1 MNGLSGKSDN
11 SDLIVSDA
19 PGNSTPAAPLDYAR
33 AGSQPGPSLKARAV
47 RGSMWTM
54 LAFGAGQ
61 LLRIISSPILAYLL
75 VPDDFGT
82 IALVMVFV
90 TAVYAFADVGI
101 EQAIIQS
108 PRGDD
113 EVFLNTAWTLHIVRG
128 ILLWL
133 GCCVIALPVH
143 WFFRDKSNA
152 HYLLAM
158 LPVAGLNPLIAGFNA
173 TRLFTLNRHLQLGR
187 ITLLNLGQQI
197 VAVIVQIAIAFVW
210 HTPWSIII
218 GLLAGTTVTLI
229 ASHTLLPGLRNR
241 LCWDA
246 SVRHE
251 ILKFGKWIVVSTLF
265 SFAAM
270 QIDRPLL
277 DKLLDEAWLGLYVV
291 AVNLVR
297 VPTEIVTRLTS
308 VTLFPT
314 LARAAQQHPDELRR
328 VFRRARSLI
337 LAACVALALGVVLA
351 APLFITLLYKERWH
365 PAAIFVRWASIGG
378 WFLLLQV
385 SADRALLALGKT
397 RPLAIS
403 NLASLI
409 VTVIGAFV
417 GHALDR
423 RFFGHSDGV
432 IGFILGASA
441 GRLAGHIMIQIE
453 MARSGL
459 SIVRQDAVYSIILA
473 VACALGI
480 GLPRLLTGYAHR
492 PLLYDGVACILVCS
506 LTCAWAGRLILR
518 GIR

>member
-1 MNGLSGKSDN
+1 MSGLSGKTDN
-11 SDLIVSDA
+11 PELLLADA
-19 PGNSTPAAPLDYAR
+19 GAATTAAPAVTLDYAQT
-33 AGSQPGPSLKARAV
+33 APTPSLKTRAV
-47 RGSMWTM
+47 RGSVWTM
-54 LAFGAGQ
+54 SAFGIGQ
-61 LLRIISSPILAYLL
+61 FLRIVSSPVLAWLL
-75 VPDDFGT
+75 VPADFGT

-90 TAVYAFADVGI
+90 TAVHAFGDVGI

-108 PRGDD
+108 PRGDE

-128 ILLWL
+128 ILLFL
-133 GCCVIALPVH
+133 GCSAIAIPVY
-143 WFFRDKSNA
+143 WFFRDKANA

-158 LPVAGLNPLIAGFNA
+158 IPVAGLNPLIAGFNA

-187 ITLLNLGQQI
+187 ITILNLAQQI
-197 VAVIVQIAIAFVW
+197 VAIIVQTAIAYVW
-210 HTPWSIII
+210 HTPWSIIL

-229 ASHTLLPGLRNR
+229 ASHTLLPGIRNR

-246 SVRHE
+246 SVRRE

-265 SFAAM
+265 TFAAM

-291 AVNLVR
+291 ALNLVR
-297 VPTEIVTRLTS
+297 VPTEVVTRLTS

-314 LARAAQQHPDELRR
+314 LARAAQQHPDELHR

-337 LAACVALALGVVLA
+337 LAACVVMALGVVLA
-351 APLFITLLYKERWH
+351 APLFIKLVYKPRWH
-365 PAAIFVRWASIGG
+365 PAAEFVQWASVGG

-397 RPLAIS
+397 RPLALS

-417 GHALDR
+417 GHWLDR
-423 RFFGHSDGV
+423 AYFGHPAGV
-432 IGFILGASA
+432 VGFILGASA
-441 GRLAGHIMIQIE
+441 GRLAGHLMIQIE
-453 MARSGL
+453 MARAGL
-459 SIVRQDAVYSIILA
+459 SIFRQDVLYSLVLA

-480 GLPRLLTGYAHR
+480 GLPRLFSGYGHR
-492 PLLYDGVACILVCS
+492 PLLYDGVACVVLCA
-506 LTCAWAGRLILR
+506 LTCAWAGASIYR

>member
-1 MNGLSGKSDN
+1 MSGPSDKSDN
-11 SDLIVSDA
+11 PDLLLADA
-19 PGNSTPAAPLDYAR
+19 TPPVATVDLAPALTPAA
-33 AGSQPGPSLKARAV
+33 SLKTRAV
-47 RGSMWTM
+47 RGSAWTM
-54 LAFGAGQ
+54 LAFGMGQ
-61 LLRIISSPILAYLL
+61 LLRIISSPILAWLL
-75 VPDDFGT
+75 VPADFGT

-90 TAVYAFADVGI
+90 TAVHAFGDVGI

-108 PRGDD
+108 PRGDE

-128 ILLWL
+128 ILLFL
-133 GCCVIALPVH
+133 GCCAIAIPVH
-143 WFFRDKSNA
+143 AFFRDKENA

-158 LPVAGLNPLIAGFNA
+158 IPVAGLNPLIAGFNA

-187 ITLLNLGQQI
+187 TTLLNLGQQI
-197 VAVIVQIAIAFVW
+197 VAILVQIAIAYVW
-210 HTPWSIII
+210 RTPWSIIL
-218 GLLAGTTVTLI
+218 GLLAGTSVTLI
-229 ASHTLLPGLRNR
+229 ASHTLLPGIRNR

-246 SVRHE
+246 SVRRE

-265 SFAAM
+265 TFAAM

-291 AVNLVR
+291 AINLVR
-297 VPTEIVTRLTS
+297 VPTEVVTRLTS

-314 LARAAQQHPDELRR
+314 LARAAQQHPDELHR

-337 LAACVALALGVVLA
+337 LAACVVMALGVVLA
-351 APLFITLLYKERWH
+351 APLFIKLLYKPRWH
-365 PAAIFVRWASIGG
+365 AAASFVQWASIGG

-397 RPLAIS
+397 RPLALS

-417 GHALDR
+417 GHSLDR
-423 RFFGHSDGV
+423 AYFGHPDGV

-441 GRLAGHIMIQIE
+441 GRLAGHLMIQIE
-453 MARSGL
+453 MARAGL
-459 SIVRQDAVYSIILA
+459 SIFRQDLLYSLLLA
-473 VACALGI
+473 AACALGI
-480 GLPRLLTGYAHR
+480 GLPRLFSGYTQR
-492 PLLYDGVACILVCS
+492 PLVYDGVACATLCT
-506 LTCAWAGRLILR
+506 LTCAWAGVFILR